1 MGRVRKESKVS
12 KMQWG
17 GVTFAALLLCLFVL
31 KLDVVALGTPSILA
45 GVYAVTSAPMGYDP
59 LTEQEMAAVAQAAI
73 ASAASAAAASEQATP
88 PELLVVERHDAGK
101 AAVAKGNWP
110 RQGDVYL
117 YDYTTDTLIHT
128 TVDVQSGTVIT
139 VERVQGVQLPLTA
152 QEEQRALAI
161 VAADPVLWSDL
172 TARYQRITGEALT
185 QITQLQVKV
194 SVFHADV
201 MPARLNAAAQHC
213 GQHRCAQ
220 VLLFT
225 VDKTLLDLT
234 PLVDL
239 SQGQVVQVLDSAL
252 D

>member
-1 MGRVRKESKVS
+1 MS

-17 GVTFAALLLCLFVL
+17 GVALAALLLCLFLV
-31 KLDVVALGTPSILA
+31 KLDGTVFSTTLVPVGI
-45 GVYAVTSAPMGYDP
+45 YAVASAPMGYDP
-59 LTEQEMAAVAQAAI
+59 LTEQERATVAQAAI
-73 ASAASAAAASEQATP
+73 GSAVSAAAAGEPATP
-88 PELLVVERHDAGK
+88 PELLLVERHDAGK
-101 AAVAKGNWP
+101 AAAAKGNWP

-117 YDYTTDTLIHT
+117 YDYASDTLIRSI
-128 TVDVQSGTVIT
+128 VDVQSGAVIT

-152 QEEQRALAI
+152 PEEQRALTL
-161 VAADPVLWSDL
+161 VADDPALWADL
-172 TARYQRITGEALT
+172 TARYQRVTGEALT
-185 QITQLQVKV
+185 AITQLQVKV

-201 MPARLNAAAQHC
+201 MPTGLNAAAQRC

-239 SQGQVVQVLDSAL
+239 SQGQVVQVLDTTL
-252 D
+252 E

>member
-1 MGRVRKESKVS
+1 MS

-17 GVTFAALLLCLFVL
+17 GVALAALLLCLFVL
-31 KLDVVALGTPSILA
+31 KLDVTALGTVAGLA
-45 GVYAVTSAPMGYDP
+45 NGYTVTSTPLGYDP
-59 LTEQEMAAVAQAAI
+59 LTDQEMATVAQAAMG
-73 ASAASAAAASEQATP
+73 SAASGATTGEQTRN
-88 PELLVVERHDAGK
+88 PELLLVERHDAGK
-101 AAVAKGNWP
+101 AAAAKGNWP

-128 TVDVQSGTVIT
+128 TVDVQSGAVIT

-152 QEEQRALAI
+152 PEEERALAL
-161 VAADPVLWSDL
+161 VAADPALWADL

-201 MPARLNAAAQHC
+201 MPARLNAAAQRC

-239 SQGQVVQVLDSAL
+239 SQGQVVQVLDAVS